1 MSSKSIIPN
10 SSPTRS
16 TLCSLSYSLSHY
28 QCQSIAP
35 VHKHTQPYPTP
46 KTNCPIPIL
55 PIPTTLPLS
64 VAHNT
69 KQSYLTGR
77 DKLQGPK
84 GSLQILCVALQVEES
99 TGDRG
104 LQLGGVLPRRRVD
117 GNLVDSSHDCR
128 RRRRRS
134 DGEGVN
140 WEGGW
145 AAASSLSRTDGFLRC
160 RSFSPTGQIARVV
173 ALGVGSE
180 VRRLA

>member
-1 MSSKSIIPN
+1 MSSKSIHRPRRQHCVPSLIPFPN
-10 SSPTRS
+10 INANRLLPCTNTHNHVQLRK
-16 TLCSLSYSLSHY
+16 LIA
-28 QCQSIAP
+28 QS
-35 VHKHTQPYPTP
+35 Q
-46 KTNCPIPIL
+46 IL
-55 PIPTTLPLS
+55 PIPTTLSHS

-173 ALGVGSE
+173 ALRVGSE